1 MKRHLPIIAL
11 ILATNVAFADAQTAA
26 PSVPAGAQ
34 AQAAALLSRP
44 HALGT
49 AKIDARSL
57 SSLSVSEHASAHES
71 AATLLSGARSKHRAS
86 TASAY
91 AELPPARAAKDA
103 QAQAA
108 ALLSGL
114 RSAPTDSGGNTFGRA
129 L

>member
-11 ILATNVAFADAQTAA
+11 IFATNVAFADAQTAA
-26 PSVPAGAQ
+26 SSVPADAQ

-49 AKIDARSL
+49 AKIDSRSL
-57 SSLSVSEHASAHES
+57 SSLSVSERADAHES
-71 AATLLSGARSKHRAS
+71 AAALLSGARPGHRVS
-86 TASAY
+86 TVSAH

-108 ALLSGL
+108 ALLSGS
-114 RSAPTDSGGNTFGRA
+114 RSAPTDSGENTFGRA